1 MRSTTLALVLAAG
14 VSTAGV
20 AWSQGPQSVGD
31 ILAAFQRGEIKLG
44 DIQGRYAELAK
55 TRATRRAARIAELE
69 RTLGTATLGRKE
81 VQDELA
87 RHHRIIALLDRARLV
102 TETELEGFR
111 RPSNLVRI
119 ERLFLRENNRHRET
133 MERLSG
139 TPASPP

>member
-1 MRSTTLALVLAAG
+1 MRQATLALVLAAG

-69 RTLGTATLGRKE
+69 TTLGAATFGRKE

-87 RHHRIIALLDRARLV
+87 RHHRITALLDRARLV
-102 TETELEGFR
+102 AETELEGFR

-119 ERLFLRENNRHRET
+119 ERILLVENKRHLET
-133 MERLSG
+133 MARLTSA
-139 TPASPP
+139 PSAPP